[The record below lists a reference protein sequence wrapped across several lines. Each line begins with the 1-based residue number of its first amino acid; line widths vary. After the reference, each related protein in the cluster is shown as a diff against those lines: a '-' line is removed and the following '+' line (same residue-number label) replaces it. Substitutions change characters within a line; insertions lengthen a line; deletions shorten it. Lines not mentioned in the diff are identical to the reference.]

1 MSNQVSNN
9 SITVSKRTV
18 RKEGGM
24 VVLPLKKW
32 EKFEKEKLEL
42 RLAIEAILSG
52 ELALRKRQT
61 RSFRE
66 FLKSQFPQYAQNL

>member
-1 MSNQVSNN
+1 MVNRITNN
-9 SITVSKRTV
+9 SISVSERAV

-32 EKFEKEKLEL
+32 ERFEKERLEL
-42 RLAIEAILSG
+42 HLAIEAILSG